1 MEVADSVDCNNTK
14 PHTHTHTR
22 SEEQNWHVFTQFNWF
37 MAQTYKSRVHCQ
49 AYFGLLCPR
58 VSAGLCHQARSDL
71 CGSEVP
77 VGSCT
82 PCWCTA
88 ARNAHAHRQLDA
100 LAPPGAGFSVT
111 GLVDGVEGGRF
122 ALPGLPQSAHLS
134 LPGLASTSCSCSLF
148 PSASS
153 AMVSLSVQPHRGGKK
168 VPKNIRRWGPADRQ
182 TGHLPPPIRAVPEDK
197 RAEREKETE
206 RSAPRALSA
215 SH

>member
-1 MEVADSVDCNNTK
+1 
-14 PHTHTHTR
+14 
-22 SEEQNWHVFTQFNWF
+22 

-49 AYFGLLCPR
+49 AYFGLLSPR
-58 VSAGLCHQARSDL
+58 VSAGLCHQTRSDL

-100 LAPPGAGFSVT
+100 LAPPGAGVSVT

-168 VPKNIRRWGPADRQ
+168 VPKNIRRWGSADRQ
-182 TGHLPPPIRAVPEDK
+182 TDRLVTCHLRAVPEDN

>member
-14 PHTHTHTR
+14 PHTHTR

-58 VSAGLCHQARSDL
+58 VSAGLCHQTRSDL

-88 ARNAHAHRQLDA
+88 ARKAHAHRQLDA
-100 LAPPGAGFSVT
+100 LTPPGAGFSVT
-111 GLVDGVEGGRF
+111 GLVDGVEGE
-122 ALPGLPQSAHLS
+122 GLPYLDCRSPRTCRCPVSPARPAAAACS
-134 LPGLASTSCSCSLF
+134 PPLP
-148 PSASS
+148 
-153 AMVSLSVQPHRGGKK
+153 
-168 VPKNIRRWGPADRQ
+168 
-182 TGHLPPPIRAVPEDK
+182 
-197 RAEREKETE
+197 
-206 RSAPRALSA
+206 APW
-215 SH
+215 